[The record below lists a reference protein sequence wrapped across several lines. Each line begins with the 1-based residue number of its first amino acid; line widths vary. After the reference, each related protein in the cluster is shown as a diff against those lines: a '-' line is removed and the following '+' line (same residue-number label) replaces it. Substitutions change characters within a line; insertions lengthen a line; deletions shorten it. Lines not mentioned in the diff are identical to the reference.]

1 MSTPTGSRKQREVA
15 QREALLLDTAQALLI
30 ERGYIGLT
38 MDRLA
43 EATEF
48 SKGTVYQHFANK
60 EDLVAA
66 IAERSSSMRAA
77 LFERALEFSGH
88 PRERMGAIGVAAEL
102 FLHLYPHHEQAERIV
117 KTSSIRDKVSAERGA
132 ALGACE
138 ARCFAAALQI
148 VQEARAKGDLV
159 LRPEQT
165 PQQLCMG
172 LWNLYMG
179 AFLMRD
185 LELFLDDP
193 ALTDPMGVLF
203 ANAQMLLDGF
213 GWRPLSTE
221 LDYSAARLRA
231 FRELF
236 PDEARTAGLL
246 QP

>member
-1 MSTPTGSRKQREVA
+1 MTSPTGTRKQRELA
-15 QREALLLDTAQALLI
+15 QREQHLLNTAQALLI

-48 SKGTVYQHFANK
+48 SKGTVYQHFSNK

-66 IAERSSSMRAA
+66 IAERSSAMRAE
-77 LFERALEFSGH
+77 LFERALCFRGLT
-88 PRERMGAIGVAAEL
+88 RERMGAIGAAAEL

-138 ARCFAAALQI
+138 ARCFASALTVVHEALAA
-148 VQEARAKGDLV
+148 GDLT
-159 LRPEQT
+159 LRADQSPA
-165 PQQLCMG
+165 QLCMG

-193 ALTDPMGVLF
+193 ALTDPMAVLL
-203 ANAQMLLDGF
+203 ANAQAMLDGF
-213 GWRPLSTE
+213 GWRPLSTAH
-221 LDYSAARLRA
+221 DYVAARRRA
-231 FRELF
+231 LEEVF
-236 PDEARTAGLL
+236 PEEARRAGLA
-246 QP
+246 